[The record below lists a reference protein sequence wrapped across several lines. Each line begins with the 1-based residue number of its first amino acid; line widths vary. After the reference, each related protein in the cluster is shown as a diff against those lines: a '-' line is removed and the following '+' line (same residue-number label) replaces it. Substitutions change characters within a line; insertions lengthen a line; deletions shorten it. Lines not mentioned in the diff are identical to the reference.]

1 MPSSTQIG
9 IGIAAI
15 IALAVGFGSQRKLP
29 SFRSTAEATSENL
42 PHGYIAA
49 AALPDSLA
57 LLPPPPADGSEAMGR
72 DLAAREAALEMK
84 GTPRYALAVADSDRS
99 QDSTAHAFQCA
110 LGTEISREGTPN
122 LYSLLAKVRLDTRAA
137 SYRAKQHYKR
147 PRPFVVYN
155 ARSCAPDEQLVQNDG
170 SYPSARGAVGWAYAL
185 VLAKVDPSRHDA
197 IFKRGREF
205 AQSRVICDSEWQSD
219 VEAGKLLAAEAVKR
233 MLQSEAFRADLNA
246 ARKEVADA
254 GRPLDRLAG
263 PCTSELAA
271 IASR

>member
-1 MPSSTQIG
+1 MQSSTQIG
-9 IGIAAI
+9 IGIAAV
-15 IALAVGFGSQRKLP
+15 IALAVGFGSQRKIP
-29 SFRSTAEATSENL
+29 SFRSTAQASSENL
-42 PHGYIAA
+42 PHGYVAD

-57 LLPPPPADGSEAMGR
+57 LLPPPPAAGSEAMAR
-72 DLAAREAALEMK
+72 DLAARKDALEMK

-110 LGTEISREGTPN
+110 LGTEISREATPQ
-122 LYSLLAKVRLDTRAA
+122 LYNLLAKVRLDTRAA

-147 PRPFVVYN
+147 TRPYVAYN
-155 ARSCAPDEQLVQNDG
+155 ARSCAADEQIVQNDG
-170 SYPSARGAVGWAYAL
+170 SYPSARGAVGWAYAF
-185 VLAKVDPSRHDA
+185 VLARVDPSRTDA
-197 IFKRGREF
+197 IAKRAREF
-205 AQSRVICDSEWQSD
+205 SQSRVICDSEWQSD
-219 VEAGKLLAAEAVKR
+219 VEAGKIVASETVKQ

-254 GRPLDRLAG
+254 ARPLDRLAG

>member
-15 IALAVGFGSQRKLP
+15 VALAVGFGSQRKVP
-29 SFRSTAEATSENL
+29 SFRSAEAASEKL
-42 PHGYIAA
+42 PQGYISG

-57 LLPPPPADGSEAMGR
+57 LLPPPPVDGSTAMAR

-110 LGTEISREGTPN
+110 LGAEISRERSPN
-122 LYSLLAKVRLDTRAA
+122 LYVLLAKVRLDTRAA
-137 SYRAKQHYKR
+137 AYRAKEHYKR
-147 PRPFVVYN
+147 PRPYVVYN
-155 ARSCAPDEQLVQNDG
+155 ARSCAPGEELVQNDG

-185 VLAKVDPSRHDA
+185 VLSKVDPSRHESLLSRA
-197 IFKRGREF
+197 RQFG
-205 AQSRVICDSEWQSD
+205 QSRVICDAEWQSD
-219 VEAGKLLAAEAVKR
+219 VDAGKVLAAEAVRR
-233 MLQSEAFRADLNA
+233 MLQSEAFQADLNA
-246 ARKEVADA
+246 ARKEVAEA

-263 PCTSELAA
+263 QCSSENVAL
-271 IASR
+271 ASR